1 MVLGWGLGFCIYS
14 KAPVILIQPRT
25 AFWVVRGYT
34 TWITYTQYDPW
45 CLSLHPSPLLSG
57 DDELSSFLSLFH
69 HFPRDH
75 KWGLLCDFSY
85 SSSLPP
91 LLSSFL
97 GVNGI
102 TGPQFSGS
110 EGPYPLLSSSC
121 PLWSP
126 CFVTQNWLILI
137 FYHIALKK
145 KFFFLAALGLCWD
158 MQASLVATQGLGWP
172 AARGILVPQ
181 PGMELLS
188 LALEG
193 GFLTTGPPAKSL
205 LRCFLRPWH
214 PKASKRKPLK
224 FSSGQMEL
232 WCPWEAEGTKFLRNL
247 KKLGLLVTF
256 R

>member
-145 KFFFLAALGLCWD
+145 KIFFFGCTGSLLGHAGFSSCNTRARLACSTWD
-158 MQASLVATQGLGWP
+158 LSSPTRDGT
-172 AARGILVPQ
+172 LVPCI
-181 PGMELLS
+181 GRWILNHW
-188 LALEG
+188 
-193 GFLTTGPPAKSL
+193 TTSEV
-205 LRCFLRPWH
+205 
-214 PKASKRKPLK
+214 PLK
-224 FSSGQMEL
+224 MFSETLTS
-232 WCPWEAEGTKFLRNL
+232 WSI
-247 KKLGLLVTF
+247 
-256 R
+256 